1 MDRRAYNQFC
11 ALATALDRIGER
23 WTLLVIRELL
33 VGPKRYSDLR
43 EGLPGIAANLLA
55 QRLRTLEADGL
66 IRKRRLPKPAASTVY
81 ELTDLGRDLEPA
93 LLALMRWGSGFM
105 GRPTADQVVRT
116 SWFGLALKALAGA
129 ERAGRH
135 RSRLR
140 RRTGRRT
147 DRTAAGRRRDPG
159 RRAPVRRTRR
169 HAPGRPARP
178 LPHRRRGFDARR
190 RDRRG
195 SRRPRLTTKPALTP
209 TRHWPTCGDS
219 SGSRRARPSCRNAAV
234 GSLDIPASDALLNDP
249 ERPVHVARKHAPIGP
264 WPESAVRRTIL
275 ATRHPSR
282 AACDGRPLTDPRSRQ
297 PAPAPRKGP
306 STCSRPPLPSPS
318 SRRPSTAAAASAFD
332 GSSPGSSWP
341 LSPASRLPA
350 HDCSLPVSPTST
362 QAWLR
367 GRRPRAS
374 PTSRSTPTHRA
385 PSMPLSAHS

>member
-66 IRKRRLPKPAASTVY
+66 VRKRRLPKPAASTVY

-129 ERAGRH
+129 EQLADIEADYAVGPADEQIGL
-135 RSRLR
+135 RLAD
-140 RRTGRRT
+140 GEIQV
-147 DRTAAGRRRDPG
+147 AEP
-159 RRAPVRRTRR
+159 PSRRTRR

-178 LPHRRRGFDARR
+178 LPHRLRRFDARR

-195 SRRPRLTTKPALTP
+195 SR
-209 TRHWPTCGDS
+209 
-219 SGSRRARPSCRNAAV
+219 
-234 GSLDIPASDALLNDP
+234 
-249 ERPVHVARKHAPIGP
+249 GP
-264 WPESAVRRTIL
+264 HHDEA
-275 ATRHPSR
+275 
-282 AACDGRPLTDPRSRQ
+282 G
-297 PAPAPRKGP
+297 
-306 STCSRPPLPSPS
+306 
-318 SRRPSTAAAASAFD
+318 AAADETLADLRRLLRFPSGPA
-332 GSSPGSSWP
+332 GSP
-341 LSPASRLPA
+341 
-350 HDCSLPVSPTST
+350 
-362 QAWLR
+362 
-367 GRRPRAS
+367 
-374 PTSRSTPTHRA
+374 
-385 PSMPLSAHS
+385 